1 MDVILFLV
9 PWVLVGT
16 GVIFVALSG
25 GPGAARS
32 AYLTGGNRAFRVA
45 IPLIY
50 IGTGIAVPALVIAN
64 RGEAEGA
71 TDKLASAEISKV
83 DERGKQ
89 LFRDTCSSCHNLD
102 AVNARGV
109 FGPDL
114 DQIGEMTPKR
124 LLAAIRNGGTGQDLM
139 PAGLL
144 EGENAKLVAEYVTK
158 VAGE

>member
-1 MDVILFLV
+1 MEVILFLV
-9 PWVLVGT
+9 PWVLIGIAVM
-16 GVIFVALSG
+16 FVAFSG
-25 GPGAARS
+25 GPGAARD
-32 AYLTGGNRAFRVA
+32 AYLTRGNRAFRVA

-50 IGTGIAVPALVIAN
+50 IAAGVGIPALVIAN

-71 TDKLASAEISKV
+71 TDQLAAEEASKK

-89 LFRDTCSSCHNLD
+89 LFRDTCASCHNLD

-114 DQIGEMTPKR
+114 DEIGEMTPER
-124 LLAAIRNGGTGQDLM
+124 VIGAIENGGTEQDLM

-144 EGENAKLVAEYVTK
+144 DGENAKLVAEYVSR
-158 VAGE
+158 VAGD